1 MNRTSPISRAQS
13 AFLAALVWAISL
25 SYGFGSWGIYRAH
38 ILLHGEEWKWHLSGG
53 IRAPFQYRIG
63 SWIVVDWLDR
73 LGNIKPYNTLTFLDV
88 ICLAGSLWIVLL
100 LTIHADSED
109 VAFSKN
115 SFRLWFRIAVVLLL
129 AEYYLAWGHWFQS
142 PEMMPSILFVAISL
156 ALVTGKFFQKPL
168 LPCLLLLLLSIV
180 QSFFRADVAVI
191 LNIGFFLAILLF
203 RKLRVPLGRVRL
215 AITSAVA
222 ALAAGC
228 VQLYLM
234 RVRFPHAT
242 YGPEHVVQIT
252 TNLHPGMWLTMLLT
266 LLPYLALWAILL
278 RKQFCPSAPQ
288 TMLLAA
294 SLLYFVLWFAVGQ
307 LDETRIFLPFAFA
320 LLPATAMALEQFANL
335 KDADVSADSR
345 AL

>member
-1 MNRTSPISRAQS
+1 MTRTSPISRAQS
-13 AFLAALVWAISL
+13 AVLAALVWAISL
-25 SYGFGSWGIYRAH
+25 SYGFSSWGIYRAH

-63 SWIVVDWLDR
+63 SWIVVDWLNR
-73 LGNIKPYNTLTFLDV
+73 LAGIKPYDTLTLIDV
-88 ICLAGSLWIVLL
+88 LCLAGSLWIVLL
-100 LTIHADSED
+100 LTVHADSEST
-109 VAFSKN
+109 ALPKN
-115 SFRLWFRIAVVLLL
+115 SLRLWFRIAVVLLL

-142 PEMMPSILFVAISL
+142 PEMMPSVLFVAISL

-168 LPCLLLLLLSIV
+168 LPCLLLLLLSLV

-191 LNIGFFLAILLF
+191 LNTGFFLAILLF
-203 RKLRVPLGRVRL
+203 RKLPVPLGRMRL
-215 AITSAVA
+215 AITCAVA

-228 VQLYLM
+228 VQIYLM

-252 TNLHPGMWLTMLLT
+252 TNLRPGMWLTMLLT
-266 LLPYLALWAILL
+266 LLPYFVLWAILL
-278 RKQFCPSAPQ
+278 RKRFHPSAPLA
-288 TMLLAA
+288 MLLTA

-307 LDETRIFLPFAFA
+307 LDETRIFIPFAFA
-320 LLPATAMALEQFANL
+320 LLPATAMTLEQFANL
-335 KDADVSADSR
+335 KNAGVPAGGR